1 MKVVSALQMP
11 VDGESEEVY
20 EVFSWGFDLHRRFG
34 DGMCQ
39 YLWGHSFGLYNINLP
54 AMLTFTREPGNCKEL
69 QRIYCLWGHRKRL
82 HNTKLSGA
90 LLQHWSPSIRDNNQ
104 LMYRNK
110 MLVSCCHHHVRLV
123 VCDSQMRCL
132 FSALESYRMFMFL
145 HFIQHIV
152 WISYYEYIFIH
163 YIYIRILTNQ
173 IGAWSHQPLVYIFHI
188 YQGRALAFATGDSR
202 HRSLKGAQG
211 GVPG

>member
-54 AMLTFTREPGNCKEL
+54 AMLTFTRDQEIAKNCKEYIVYEGTANVFTTPNC
-69 QRIYCLWGHRKRL
+69 RVPSC
-82 HNTKLSGA
+82 NTDHHPFATIISV
-90 LLQHWSPSIRDNNQ
+90 
-104 LMYRNK
+104 MYRNK

-152 WISYYEYIFIH
+152 
-163 YIYIRILTNQ
+163 
-173 IGAWSHQPLVYIFHI
+173 
-188 YQGRALAFATGDSR
+188 
-202 HRSLKGAQG
+202 
-211 GVPG
+211 